1 MKITHNYFLLQ
12 IILFLLLFC
21 LFVLR
26 SSLQTSQ
33 LQLTASERKNAELTM
48 KVEQQ
53 MLAIGLL

>member
-12 IILFLLLFC
+12 IILFLLPFC
-21 LFVLR
+21 LFMLR

-33 LQLTASERKNAELTM
+33 LQLAASERKNAELTM